1 MEIRTEADHQQAR
14 RQLEHL
20 LGHEHTA
27 SLIAVPLSDVA
38 NTCEED
44 NGHRS
49 VPPTPLII
57 RLEHERLERQ
67 LNDQQ
72 LAELLII
79 SPESLRAV
87 WNGQRH
93 IDLDLAKRL
102 PSRLGMLGT
111 FILEAA

>member
-1 MEIRTEADHQQAR
+1 MEIRTETDYKQAR
-14 RQLEHL
+14 RQPEHL
-20 LGHEHTA
+20 FDHEYTTSA
-27 SLIAVPLSDVA
+27 IAVPLSNVV
-38 NTCEED
+38 NTCGED
-44 NGHRS
+44 NSDRP
-49 VPPTPLII
+49 VPSTPLII
-57 RLEHERLERQ
+57 RLEHERLGRQ

-79 SPESLRAV
+79 SPESPRAV

>member
-1 MEIRTEADHQQAR
+1 MEIRTEADYQQAR
-14 RQLEHL
+14 RQLEQL
-20 LGHEHTA
+20 PESEKYILYFLG
-27 SLIAVPLSDVA
+27 PLGSVA
-38 NTCEED
+38 NTCENH
-44 NGHRS
+44 NGYRP

-57 RLEHERLERQ
+57 RLEREWLERQ

>member
-1 MEIRTEADHQQAR
+1 MEIRTEADQQQAR
-14 RQLEHL
+14 CQLEHL
-20 LGHEHTA
+20 LGHEHTT
-27 SLIAVPLSDVA
+27 SLTTVPLSDVA
-38 NTCEED
+38 NNCEND
-44 NGHRS
+44 NGHRP
-49 VPPTPLII
+49 VPSTPLII
-57 RLEHERLERQ
+57 RLEHERLGRQ

-93 IDLDLAKRL
+93 IDLDLAKCL